1 MKPTPSFS
9 GEPYYSGDPPPNP
22 ATPSFSGNKT
32 GGAVLLLLA
41 GCFYFGYFKKKKA
54 GSSSALLKN
63 AQVQLVPDQGR
74 NGSLVRGSESS
85 GGAVAGALPG
95 SVVAYGGTQ
104 YIRRERGSSEREG
117 DGGEQRHVYR
127 PFISLANTPF
137 FVCLMMMML
146 LTVVIILR
154 RFLFFP
160 ITPHNSSFLLIFF

>member
-9 GEPYYSGDPPPNP
+9 GEPYYSGDPPPTP

-32 GGAVLLLLA
+32 GIAVLLLLV
-41 GCFYFGYFKKKKA
+41 GCFYFGNFKKKNA

-104 YIRRERGSSEREG
+104 HRSRERGSSEREG
-117 DGGEQRHVYR
+117 DGGEQRNIYR
-127 PFISLANTPF
+127 SFISLANTPF
-137 FVCLMMMML
+137 FVCLMMMLML
-146 LTVVIILR
+146 LTTVIILR

-160 ITPHNSSFLLIFF
+160 VELGGGR